1 MARRIAI
8 FAVTAV
14 VLSFGLVTP
23 ASGTLEATDADDA
36 SAKSPF
42 DVSRVRS
49 GVSDHGIVV
58 IHVHFYE
65 KLIWNWP
72 NSGVRIEID
81 SRAGG
86 GMDYRLQVVPRRGN
100 RNLRCLLGGPWGTA
114 ANMDV
119 GVAKWP
125 QGVTCWVKKSLLHP
139 TRRPRWRVRA
149 TYNPPPC
156 ECTTIYDRAP
166 NTKQEGWYPH
176 F

>member
-1 MARRIAI
+1 MARRTAI
-8 FAVTAV
+8 LAVTAV
-14 VLSFGLVTP
+14 ALNFGLVAP
-23 ASGTLEATDADDA
+23 ASGTLEATDADDV

-42 DVSRVRS
+42 DVSWVRS
-49 GVSDHGIVV
+49 IVSDRGIVV

-114 ANMDV
+114 GQDGRWRCKMAAGRHMP
-119 GVAKWP
+119 GEEESP
-125 QGVTCWVKKSLLHP
+125 TPHP
-139 TRRPRWRVRA
+139 T
-149 TYNPPPC
+149 
-156 ECTTIYDRAP
+156 AP
-166 NTKQEGWYPH
+166 VAGARH
-176 F
+176 L